1 MKFAR
6 LQLKAFGPF
15 RERVIDLSRE
25 VGCNLHLIHG
35 PNEAGKSS
43 TLRAVTAFLF
53 GIPERTADAFLHS
66 YGELRIGAT
75 LILSDGEHLSAMR
88 RKARKNSLFAFDEI
102 SGVEITD
109 TPLAENTLD
118 ILMGG
123 LDEALYKTL
132 FGLDIDGLQQ
142 GSGELLRGE
151 GEVGRSLFQAAAGLA
166 SLRSLMTGL
175 DEQALGTFKARGST
189 APLNRALQEFEEQR
203 RILRDSTVKSS
214 AWEKAE
220 GELRRAE
227 QTFGAQRAARTA
239 AHADQQRLERLRINL
254 PLIAEREL
262 AHAEL
267 AELATVTL
275 LPADFR
281 ERRVAAEVELRGA
294 EQARVAASL
303 RIAELE
309 AEAAALVVRDALLAQ
324 AAAIEQSYHGI
335 TVYRAAREA
344 LPLGV
349 RRKNEIVARLGLLL
363 NDMDVSVDLEVAAAR
378 LPSATL
384 RARVLSL
391 MEDDAR
397 LAERDQHFDR
407 ELPIRHSALERLAVR
422 LASMPEA
429 APVDA
434 LERALNRV
442 ANIVDLESRSRAQAR
457 EERELESRLKDELTA
472 LWSGSLEELLATRVP
487 LSATASD
494 FDTEFA
500 VLSQD
505 ERLLAE
511 QDASLGRDL
520 AERQREL
527 GGLAAGGEVVT
538 QTEVAAAR
546 DARDTQWGELRSVWL
561 EGATPDMAPSARA
574 QVFETA
580 VREADRLA
588 DLLHADVERATRAA
602 DIRQRIEDMQA
613 EGLRQAERRARF
625 AQVRAQLAVRWQAL
639 IAPLRRT
646 DLTPAALREW
656 LAQHARIIE
665 RHADLTKLRVA
676 REELDTD
683 LARARQALVSAL
695 ADYGLAAIEADESLG
710 EALERARQ
718 AAQTARRASSE
729 REALVEQL
737 ETRRAELAELEAQR
751 AQLAT
756 RRADWLLHW
765 QDAAVRLGLSGEA
778 LAAEART
785 RLDQFAQLA
794 TGLDE
799 LRQFDAVSAAQ
810 GVTTARFEVGVAT
823 IVQQVQEVS
832 SDRPADLIA
841 EHLYEALGVAREAQA
856 RAQRLASDIERE
868 RRACVEAERD
878 AQKSNAVLGQL
889 QVLAGGAAVAQL
901 PLIEERSARRR
912 TLEVRLA
919 DIDTQLVRHN
929 ARAVDAVLGEAEGQT
944 LDRVESDLAAVVAG
958 LDALERE
965 VDIAQE
971 AVFASRRVFDAID
984 GGPAAAEAQQTLR
997 SLAARI
1003 TGEARSYA
1011 RLRLAHAVLGRVVQT
1026 YRERHQGPLLAR
1038 AAEIFRR
1045 ITLASF
1051 ADLTVDYEDEHQ
1063 VLLGVRPDEQ
1073 RVPVAGMSQ
1082 GTRDQLFLSLRL
1094 AAIEQHIAS
1103 RGPLPVI
1110 VDDLLVQFDDDRALA
1125 TLEVLTEL
1133 ATRTQVLFFT
1143 HHQHLVSLAQAAP
1156 FAREISVQRL

>member
-6 LQLKAFGPF
+6 LQLNAFGPF
-15 RERVIDLSRE
+15 RERVLDLSRD

-66 YGELRIGAT
+66 YGELRVGAT

-88 RKARKNSLFAFDEI
+88 RKARKNSLFAFDEA
-102 SGVEITD
+102 SGVEIT
-109 TPLAENTLD
+109 TVPLAENTLD

-123 LDEALYKTL
+123 LDEALYRTL
-132 FGLDIDGLQQ
+132 FGLDIEGLQQ

-175 DEQALGTFKARGST
+175 DEQAIGTFKARGST

-203 RILRDSTVKSS
+203 RIQRDSTVKSA

-220 GELRRAE
+220 SELRRAE
-227 QTFGAQRAARTA
+227 QMLIARRAARTA

-254 PLIAEREL
+254 PLLAEREL
-262 AHAEL
+262 TRAEL
-267 AELATVTL
+267 AELATVSL
-275 LPADFR
+275 LAADFG

-294 EQARVAASL
+294 EQARVSANL

-309 AEAAALVVRDALLAQ
+309 AETAALVVRETLLAQ

-335 TVYRAAREA
+335 AVYRAAREA

-349 RRKNEIVARLGLLL
+349 QRTGEIAARLRLLL
-363 NDMDVSVDLEVAAAR
+363 NEMDISLDLEVTATR

-407 ELPIRHSALERLAVR
+407 DLPARHSALERLTAR

-442 ANIVDLESRSRAQAR
+442 ANIVDLESRGRAQVR
-457 EERELESRLKDELTA
+457 QERALASRLKDEITA
-472 LWSGSLEELLATRVP
+472 LWPGSLEELLATRVP
-487 LSATASD
+487 LPATASD
-494 FDTEFA
+494 FEAEFTT
-500 VLSQD
+500 LSQD
-505 ERLLAE
+505 ERLLADQE
-511 QDASLGRDL
+511 ANLDRDL
-520 AERQREL
+520 ADRQREL

-546 DARDTQWGELRSVWL
+546 DARDTQWRELRSVWL
-561 EGATPDMAPSARA
+561 DGATPDMAPSARA

-602 DIRQRIEDMQA
+602 DIRQRIGDMQA
-613 EGLRQAERRARF
+613 ESGRQAERRARF
-625 AQVRAQLAVRWQAL
+625 AQVRAQLAARWQTLTA
-639 IAPLRRT
+639 ALRRA

-665 RHADLTKLRVA
+665 RHAELTKLRVA
-676 REELDTD
+676 REELDAD
-683 LARARQALVSAL
+683 LARARQVLADAL
-695 ADYGLAAIEADESLG
+695 ADYGLAAVGADENIG

-718 AAQTARRASSE
+718 AAQAARRASSE
-729 REALVEQL
+729 RDALIEQL

-756 RRADWLLHW
+756 RRADWQVQW
-765 QDAAVRLGLSGEA
+765 QDVAARLGLSGDA

-785 RLDQFAQLA
+785 RLEQFTRMT

-799 LRQFDAVSAAQ
+799 LRQLEVAADAQ
-810 GVTTARFEVGVAT
+810 GATVVAFEANVAT
-823 IVQQVQEVS
+823 IAQQVDEAS
-832 SDRPADLIA
+832 SDRAHDIIV
-841 EHLYEALGVAREAQA
+841 ERLYEALGVAREAQA
-856 RAQRLASDIERE
+856 RGQRLTSDIERE
-868 RRACVEAERD
+868 RRACAEAERN
-878 AQKSNAVLGQL
+878 AQKSGAVLKEL

-912 TLEVRLA
+912 ILAARLA

-929 ARAVDAVLGEAEGQT
+929 ARAVEAVLGEAEAQT
-944 LDRVESDLAAVVAG
+944 LDSVESALAAVVAG
-958 LDALERE
+958 LETLEHE

-971 AVFASRRVFDAID
+971 AVFASRRVLDAID

-1003 TGEARSYA
+1003 SGEARSYA

-1045 ITLASF
+1045 ITLASY
-1051 ADLTVDYEDEHQ
+1051 ADLTVDYEGEHQ
-1063 VLLGVRPDEQ
+1063 VLLGVRPDAQ

-1103 RGPLPVI
+1103 RGPFPVI

-1125 TLEVLTEL
+1125 TLEVLAEL

-1156 FAREISVQRL
+1156 FAPAIGVQRL